1 MALRK
6 LPVKNAKSI
15 REEKWWKIRIKESEL
30 KSQKSELKSQKS
42 EVRSQKYKFE
52 AINERIEYKQ

>member
-6 LPVKNAKSI
+6 LPVKNAKSL
-15 REEKWWKIRIKESEL
+15 REEKWWKIRIK
-30 KSQKSELKSQKS
+30 KSELKSQKS

-52 AINERIEYKQ
+52 ARNERIEYKQ